1 MELMVVVVLVAL
13 LAALAAP
20 SFSEARND
28 RIAFDYGRQ
37 FQQVLVQARA
47 RAAGTGAAHLVLLG
61 PGAKKR
67 GFARLYQAAD
77 GTAAPGP
84 NPVSS
89 CRADPIQWN
98 EAVAD
103 PPNLAGTRARFVDF
117 ADINRGGVNDDMNLS
132 AELRYGTSSAGTTDV
147 VQFVAVCITPAG
159 VTYVGADTAAAAAI
173 STMRTS
179 SPFNGLVEVNIQR
192 HLPGTTGAGI
202 GLKRRLVLTGG
213 SAPRLRSE

>member
-28 RIAFDYGRQ
+28 RIAFDYARQ
-37 FQQVLVQARA
+37 FQQVLVQARG

-89 CRADPIQWN
+89 CRADSAQWT
-98 EAVAD
+98 EAIAD
-103 PPNLAGTRARFVDF
+103 PPNLAGTKARFIDF
-117 ADINRGGVNDDMNLS
+117 SDINRAGVNDDMNLK
-132 AELRYGTSSAGTTDV
+132 AELRYGTSSAGTTTDV
-147 VQFVAVCITPAG
+147 QYVAICITPG
-159 VTYVGADTAAAAAI
+159 GITYVGADTAPTAAI
-173 STMRTS
+173 ATMRTS
-179 SPFNGLVEVNIQR
+179 SPFNGLVEVLIQR
-192 HLPGTTGAGI
+192 HLPGASGDGI

-213 SAPRLRSE
+213 SAPRVRSE